1 MFTLDELKNI
11 SKNYIFYSETKEL
24 KMRSRAEGDLSVK
37 KPEEMTQEER
47 SKIISAIY
55 VLQIIR
61 SMSQGPFGTKKE
73 EQESLDE
80 IQTEFYKEAL
90 TPGKKMV
97 TLASGLSNQAKDK
110 ILIDLTNSKEEK
122 NNMAEIYLQYILN
135 ENGKKAIN
143 IQRGI
148 EGKIAPT
155 ITYDITNLEKNNEFR
170 KSLDHNNPIYTQ
182 PPKMQILTPE
192 QKANRR
198 SYVEKAIQYYNM
210 MEHDEWYQHRVEK
223 EDEIM
228 QRVARIVNNHEQMMP
243 VKNGPGLFYLLKAA
257 QNLSIIGEKDFLE
270 EILSQP
276 EVNKTLLEFKASEQ
290 AKKMKSE
297 ALENGKN
304 GKVNDDGLLKGHF
317 MTYGERLHKEANEYI
332 SKHPNEVTFAK
343 KELSE
348 KSSFPLEYGNSE
360 LTKKS
365 KVIELVARTQGKYT
379 NRTRNSEGNI
389 VLQVNDGKEQV
400 K

>member
-1 MFTLDELKNI
+1 MFSLEDIKQVNRNYYLNDKNEI
-11 SKNYIFYSETKEL
+11 CVQFRA
-24 KMRSRAEGDLSVK
+24 RSDSSIT
-37 KPEEMTQEER
+37 KPENLTQEEKSYIKAALYLKSLIR
-47 SKIISAIY
+47 LSHNFIALDGKSDEQILQNAQTNFLKEALNSNSKVFGWDQLIRPTESLLIWESIAKNDELAIEYFKRTLSENGKDIKNLNAILDRKIDQRRISYELVEKARNSFI
-55 VLQIIR
+55 
-61 SMSQGPFGTKKE
+61 
-73 EQESLDE
+73 ESLD
-80 IQTEFYKEAL
+80 
-90 TPGKKMV
+90 P
-97 TLASGLSNQAKDK
+97 
-110 ILIDLTNSKEEK
+110 
-122 NNMAEIYLQYILN
+122 
-135 ENGKKAIN
+135 
-143 IQRGI
+143 
-148 EGKIAPT
+148 
-155 ITYDITNLEKNNEFR
+155 
-170 KSLDHNNPIYTQ
+170 NNPMYTQ
-182 PPKMQILTPE
+182 PPKTQILTPE

-198 SYVEKAIQYYNM
+198 AYVEKAIQYYNM

-223 EDEIM
+223 EDKNM

-290 AKKMKSE
+290 AKKMKAE
-297 ALENGKN
+297 AQENEKN
-304 GKVNDDGLLKGHF
+304 GKVNADGLLSGHH

-365 KVIELVARTQGKYT
+365 KVIELVARAQGKYT

-389 VLQVNDGKEQV
+389 VLQVNDEKEQV

>member
-1 MFTLDELKNI
+1 MFSLEDIKQVNRNYYLNDKNEI
-11 SKNYIFYSETKEL
+11 CVQFRA
-24 KMRSRAEGDLSVK
+24 RSDSSIT
-37 KPEEMTQEER
+37 KPENLTQEEKSYIKAALYLKSLIR
-47 SKIISAIY
+47 LSHNFIALDGKSDEQILQNAQTNFLKEALNSNSKVFGWDQLIRPTESLLIWESIAKNDELAIEYFKRTLSENGKDIKNLNAILDRKIDQRRISYELVEKARNSFI
-55 VLQIIR
+55 
-61 SMSQGPFGTKKE
+61 
-73 EQESLDE
+73 ESLD
-80 IQTEFYKEAL
+80 
-90 TPGKKMV
+90 P
-97 TLASGLSNQAKDK
+97 
-110 ILIDLTNSKEEK
+110 
-122 NNMAEIYLQYILN
+122 
-135 ENGKKAIN
+135 
-143 IQRGI
+143 
-148 EGKIAPT
+148 
-155 ITYDITNLEKNNEFR
+155 
-170 KSLDHNNPIYTQ
+170 NNPMYTQ
-182 PPKMQILTPE
+182 PPKTQILTPE

-198 SYVEKAIQYYNM
+198 AYIEKAIQYYNM

-223 EDEIM
+223 EDKNM

-290 AKKMKSE
+290 AKKMKAE
-297 ALENGKN
+297 AQENEKN
-304 GKVNDDGLLKGHF
+304 GKVNADGLLSGHH

-365 KVIELVARTQGKYT
+365 KVIELVARAQGKYT

-389 VLQVNDGKEQV
+389 VLQVNDEKEQV

>member
-11 SKNYIFYSETKEL
+11 NKNYIYWSDTKEL
-24 KMRSRAEGDLSVK
+24 KMQSRAEGDLSVK

-90 TPGKKMV
+90 TPGKKMI
-97 TLASGLSNQAKDK
+97 TFASGLSNNGKDR
-110 ILIDLTNSKEEK
+110 ILIDLTSSKEEK

-143 IQRGI
+143 IQRSI
-148 EGKIAPT
+148 EGKMAPT
-155 ITYDITNLEKNNEFR
+155 ITYDIANLEKKNEFR
-170 KSLDHNNPIYTQ
+170 KSLDPNNPIYTQ

-210 MEHDEWYQHRVEK
+210 MEHDEWYQHRVER

-243 VKNGPGLFYLLKAA
+243 VKNGPGLFGLLKAA
-257 QNLSIIGEKDFLE
+257 QNLSITGEKDFLE

-290 AKKMKSE
+290 AKRMKLE
-297 ALENGKN
+297 ALENEKN
-304 GKVNDDGLLKGHF
+304 GKVNAEGLLSGHY
-317 MTYGERLHKEANEYI
+317 MTYGERLHKEANEYT
-332 SKHPNEVTFAK
+332 SKHPNAVTFAK
-343 KELSE
+343 KLLSE
-348 KSSFPLEYGNSE
+348 RSSFTLEYGNSE
-360 LTKKS
+360 LTQNS

-379 NRTRNSEGNI
+379 NRIRNSEGNI
-389 VLQVNDGKEQV
+389 VLQVSDGKEQV